1 MKAHE
6 QRTKIVPLSKLGI
19 ALMKN
24 RNFLA
29 GSLALALAAGTILL
43 PSIAE
48 AVNRPGGGS
57 RGGGGGHGGA
67 MHAGGMYHGGG
78 YRGGYGHGGYYGG
91 GYYGGGYGGGY
102 YGYCGPIPNVLGFC
116 APLPFGL

>member
-1 MKAHE
+1 ME
-6 QRTKIVPLSKLGI
+6 IIPLSRLGVV
-19 ALMKN
+19 LMKN
-24 RNFLA
+24 RSFLA
-29 GSLALALAAGTILL
+29 ASMALALAAGTILL

-57 RGGGGGHGGA
+57 HGGGQMHSAGHGGA

-78 YRGGYGHGGYYGG
+78 YRGGYGHGGGYYGG
-91 GYYGGGYGGGY
+91 GYYGGGYGGGGY